1 MYEHPRGL
9 REVVPN
15 QAGPHKCR
23 QFTVQTGG
31 AQSTLQVNTGAQ
43 STLQVNI
50 VGKRRTATQKPRR
63 HVRMGPNFRYYN
75 QYCES
80 VSSWIQNWIRINR
93 IRIRNTIFQSSITR
107 PLLPTRIW
115 SPDLRKT
122 VVKALT
128 HLLLS
133 GNVITTLSTSSPNCS
148 KYVLR
153 VSSVVT

>member
-80 VSSWIQNWIRINR
+80 GMILLWIRV
-93 IRIRNTIFQSSITR
+93 
-107 PLLPTRIW
+107 RIW
-115 SPDLRKT
+115 ILPMLF
-122 VVKALT
+122 
-128 HLLLS
+128 
-133 GNVITTLSTSSPNCS
+133 
-148 KYVLR
+148 KYSWKL
-153 VSSVVT
+153 